1 MYLVVNW
8 LAQDFAATQINLKK
22 NELIILKLPIYIYI
36 NLVTQYNVDK
46 VDIDN
51 IDNNI

>member
-22 NELIILKLPIYIYI
+22 KRVNYTKITYLYLY
-36 NLVTQYNVDK
+36 
-46 VDIDN
+46 
-51 IDNNI
+51 